1 MKNTIII
8 DVNTERDQPILIGKG
23 PETNPPTTREEAAKM
38 LIDDIACVTDA
49 IINLVHIVD
58 QNQYGDKQTII
69 DRIKER
75 FDIYLA
81 EPAPTENNE
90 KSE

>member
-8 DVNTERDQPILIGKG
+8 DVDTERDQPILIGKG

-38 LIDDIACVTDA
+38 LIEDIACVTDA
-49 IINLVHIVD
+49 LINLIHIVD
-58 QNQYGDKQTII
+58 QNEYGTKEGLI
-69 DRIKER
+69 DRIKGQ
-75 FDIYLA
+75 FDEYLST
-81 EPAPTENNE
+81 PAKDNE

>member
-8 DVNTERDQPILIGKG
+8 DVDTERDQPILIGKG

-38 LIDDIACVTDA
+38 LSDDIACVTDA
-49 IINLVHIVD
+49 LISLVHIVD
-58 QNQYGDKQTII
+58 QNQYGDKQVFIGK
-69 DRIKER
+69 IKEQ
-75 FDIYLA
+75 FDEYLA
-81 EPAPTENNE
+81 KPTTENIE